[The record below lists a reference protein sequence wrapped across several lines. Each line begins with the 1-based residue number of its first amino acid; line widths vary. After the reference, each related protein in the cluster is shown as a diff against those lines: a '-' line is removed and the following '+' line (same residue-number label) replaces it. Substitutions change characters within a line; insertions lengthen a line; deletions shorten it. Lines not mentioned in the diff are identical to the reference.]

1 MIGRLRCPLSPS
13 LTWGLLSSRV
23 IRITELFFFY
33 RWVSINSYH
42 AELILRT
49 IKCIYIFYH
58 FSKLIWHRLF
68 KSFPVE
74 DIHFSS
80 MVNAM
85 SATLETKGAKA
96 STTIFLTMLCR
107 NIPIS
112 APEGW
117 QVKPNLIV
125 RDPLTGHWY
134 AMFEC
139 NQSILRVTV

>member
-1 MIGRLRCPLSPS
+1 MYLHFLSF
-13 LTWGLLSSRV
+13 LKIDMAQAVQT
-23 IRITELFFFY
+23 
-33 RWVSINSYH
+33 
-42 AELILRT
+42 
-49 IKCIYIFYH
+49 
-58 FSKLIWHRLF
+58 
-68 KSFPVE
+68 FPVE

-117 QVKPNLIV
+117 QVNLI
-125 RDPLTGHWY
+125 
-134 AMFEC
+134 
-139 NQSILRVTV
+139 